1 MTSSPWHVV
10 YFDTPDL
17 ADSAVAFLD
26 ACPHSVEA
34 HLKAVLDAVAVAPPP
49 RFSGGGYWEAMHGE
63 MTGYF
68 EVRKQG
74 PKREQFRLFC
84 ILENPADEAE
94 RETTGLPGPAIAVLT
109 GMRKP
114 LGTTFSN
121 HDYNRVREMGE
132 SYRTT
137 FLRRIVT

>member
-63 MTGYF
+63 MRVLRGTEAGTKTGT
-68 EVRKQG
+68 
-74 PKREQFRLFC
+74 
-84 ILENPADEAE
+84 IPA
-94 RETTGLPGPAIAVLT
+94 
-109 GMRKP
+109 
-114 LGTTFSN
+114 
-121 HDYNRVREMGE
+121 
-132 SYRTT
+132 
-137 FLRRIVT
+137 FLHP